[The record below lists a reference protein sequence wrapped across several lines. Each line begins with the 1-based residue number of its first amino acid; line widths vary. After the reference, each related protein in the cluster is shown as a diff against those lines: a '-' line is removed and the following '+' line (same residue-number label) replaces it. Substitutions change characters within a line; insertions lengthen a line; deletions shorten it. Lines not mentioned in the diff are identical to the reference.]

1 MPRSATAESASA
13 GPPESDREAIPG
25 LRAEAE
31 TAREKL
37 AASHAARE
45 TGLRLSRELIRRCSN
60 SIRASHRGEFDNADA
75 LLTEARGLAAEM
87 TGALADFPAVMY
99 AGFAEDGLKE
109 YVEAAATLSFVRG
122 GPLPSAAELGAG
134 PAAYLNGLAEAAS
147 EVRRHIL
154 DLLRRDE
161 VERCEALLGLMD
173 DVYSVLVTMDF
184 PDGLTRGLRRT
195 TDALRA
201 VLERTRG
208 DLTVALRQRRLE
220 RRMASLEAAIGEAAV
235 GEAASW

>member
-1 MPRSATAESASA
+1 MTRSSE
-13 GPPESDREAIPG
+13 PETDRVPG
-25 LRAEAE
+25 LQLEAE
-31 TAREKL
+31 IAREKF
-37 AASHAARE
+37 AALHGARE
-45 TGLRLSRELIRRCSN
+45 NGLRLSRDLIRRSGE
-60 SIRASHRGEFDNADA
+60 SIRATHRNEFVRAEA
-75 LLTEARGLAAEM
+75 LLEEARDLASEM
-87 TGALADFPAVMY
+87 TGALDSFPSVMH

-109 YVEAAATLSFVRG
+109 YVEASATLAFVQG
-122 GPLPSAAELGAG
+122 GPLPSPETLGVG

-147 EVRRHIL
+147 EVRRYIL

-161 VERCEALLGLMD
+161 VERCEDLLGLMD
-173 DVYSVLVTMDF
+173 EVYSVLVTMDF

-220 RRMASLEAAIGEAAV
+220 RRMASLENTFNEQ
-235 GEAASW
+235 S

>member
-1 MPRSATAESASA
+1 LSRRS
-13 GPPESDREAIPG
+13 PDEAIPG
-25 LRAEAE
+25 LAREAE
-31 TAREKL
+31 LARERF

-45 TGLRLSRELIRRCSN
+45 TGLRLSRDLIRRSGE
-60 SIRASHRGEFDNADA
+60 SIRATHRDEFDRAET
-75 LLTEARGLAAEM
+75 LLAEARELASEMTEALDG
-87 TGALADFPAVMY
+87 FPSVMY

-109 YVEAAATLSFVRG
+109 YVEASATLAFVRA
-122 GPLPSAAELGAG
+122 GPLPSAEELGVG
-134 PAAYLNGLAEAAS
+134 PSAYLNGLAEAAS
-147 EVRRHIL
+147 EVRRYIL

-161 VERCEALLGLMD
+161 VERCEDLLGLMD
-173 DVYSVLVTMDF
+173 EVYSVLVTMDF

-220 RRMASLEAAIGEAAV
+220 SRMASLEGAIGEAK
-235 GEAASW
+235 E

>member
-1 MPRSATAESASA
+1 MPCRRSPRGRGEEALVKEPVP
-13 GPPESDREAIPG
+13 GLQREAE
-25 LRAEAE
+25 L
-31 TAREKL
+31 ARERL
-37 AASHAARE
+37 AGSHVARE
-45 TGLRLSRELIRRCSN
+45 VGLRLSRDLIRRSGE
-60 SIRASHRGEFDNADA
+60 SIRATHRNEFDRADA
-75 LLTEARGLAAEM
+75 MLEEAQGLAVEM
-87 TGALADFPAVMY
+87 TGVLDGFPSVMY

-109 YVEAAATLSFVRG
+109 YVEASATLAFVRG
-122 GPLPSAAELGAG
+122 GPLPSAEDLGVG

-147 EVRRHIL
+147 EVRRYIL
-154 DLLRRDE
+154 DQLRRDE
-161 VERCEALLGLMD
+161 IERCEDLLGLMD

-220 RRMASLEAAIGEAAV
+220 SRMASLEETIGEDR
-235 GEAASW
+235 